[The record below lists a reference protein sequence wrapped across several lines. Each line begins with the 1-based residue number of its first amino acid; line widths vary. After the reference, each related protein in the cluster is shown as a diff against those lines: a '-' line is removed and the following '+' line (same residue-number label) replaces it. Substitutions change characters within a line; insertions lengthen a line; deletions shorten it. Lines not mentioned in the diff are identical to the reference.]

1 MFNFLQSFL
10 SRKWG
15 SFFSSLLLLCMTIF
29 AKGIGFIRSI
39 FVARFLGATVYT
51 DAYLGAFTIM
61 HMCTIWISSALDGG
75 GIPFLVRLRIQ
86 KGDEYASLFTGR
98 ILAGG
103 LFFALIF
110 ATLPI
115 FFSDFL
121 GSLFFPGFSGE
132 TRSILSLMMKILWGF
147 GFFRVL
153 SFILES
159 HVFALNYQVI
169 ARFGWIVQ
177 SCGIVL
183 GLAGFYWF
191 IGGYS
196 WPVGQ
201 SLGQGANFLVLLV
214 FCFALSSK
222 EKLRFRGTTVSQD
235 WKIFLK
241 KTVPAGL
248 SSIQT
253 FVYQV
258 VDRYFASSLAVGSI
272 SCMNY
277 ATVLWGL
284 VLIVNEPLRSLLTRF
299 SSHYAQGNTNL
310 LRCDME
316 KALRA
321 TLWIYCTV
329 MVGYVVLLPD
339 VVSVV
344 FLHGKFGW
352 NDALRTFQG
361 ARILAFRAPGVC
373 LQMILG
379 NALLATGASHVASAL
394 TAVSLFTNGFLDW
407 LLVDRWGLN
416 GLLFATTTATYVSVA
431 CTYVCVRKR
440 IVWSMAPILVHMVK
454 LFFWSLLLIFGGL
467 WVRSQISLP
476 PFLAACVTVGA
487 LFVLGYGFY
496 ALFRIRSDIPV
507 GWAPEDI
514 LRRIGAPLVRH
525 LKRGRQN

>member
-1 MFNFLQSFL
+1 MKKIFV
-10 SRKWG
+10 KDYG
-15 SFFSSLLLLCMTIF
+15 SFFASLILIFFTIL

-61 HMCTIWISSALDGG
+61 HMCTIWISSALNGG
-75 GIPFLVRLRIQ
+75 GIPFLIRLRAQ
-86 KGDEYASLFTGR
+86 KGDEYASLFTGKVFTG
-98 ILAGG
+98 A
-103 LFFALIF
+103 LFCALLF
-110 ATLPI
+110 ATLPV

-121 GSLFFPGFSGE
+121 ASLFFPGFSEE
-132 TRSILSLMMKILWGF
+132 TRTILRLMMKVLWGF
-147 GFFRVL
+147 GFFRV
-153 SFILES
+153 FCFVLES

-169 ARFGWIVQ
+169 ARAGWIVQ

-183 GLAGFYWF
+183 GLAGSYWL

-196 WPVGQ
+196 WAAGQ
-201 SLGQGANFLVLLV
+201 SLGQGANLLVLLF
-214 FCFALSSK
+214 FCFALSPG
-222 EKLRFRGTTVSQD
+222 EKLRFRGTIASED
-235 WKIFLK
+235 WKIFFK
-241 KTVPAGL
+241 KTLPAGL

-253 FVYQV
+253 FVYQI

-284 VLIVNEPLRSLLTRF
+284 VLIINEPLRPLLTRF
-299 SSHYAQGNTNL
+299 SSHYAQGNRDL
-310 LRCDME
+310 LRHDME

-321 TLWIYCTV
+321 TLWLYCTV

-339 VVSVV
+339 MVSVV
-344 FLHGKFGW
+344 FLHGKFSW
-352 NDALRTFQG
+352 EDALRTFQG

-379 NALLATGASHVASAL
+379 NVLLAMGASHVVSAL

-416 GLLFATTTATYVSVA
+416 GLLFATTTATYVSVG
-431 CTYVCVRKR
+431 CTYLCVRKR
-440 IVWSMAPILVHMVK
+440 IAWSIRPVLLHMLK
-454 LFFWSLLLIFGGL
+454 LLLWSLLLIFAGL
-467 WVRSQISLP
+467 WVRRQISLS
-476 PFLAACVTVGA
+476 PFFAACATTGVLVI
-487 LFVLGYGFY
+487 LGYGLY
-496 ALFRIRSDIPV
+496 ALLRIRSEIPV

-514 LRRIGAPLVRH
+514 LRRIFEPLICR
-525 LKRGRQN
+525 LRRR